1 MSKPIIVLD
10 AGHGLKTN
18 GKEVS
23 LAGWPKTKEWWLN
36 DRIADRLEKMLANY
50 DCRVIR
56 VDDTTGAN
64 DVSLANRVKVA
75 NNGSADVYVSIHH
88 NAGIKG
94 GNGGGTV
101 VYYYPSGNCKE
112 IATRLYNAI
121 VAETGLRGNRGTPV
135 ADGRNLYVIRKT
147 KMTALLIESGF
158 MDSVTD
164 VPVITTDAHA
174 QKTARGILNFLV
186 KEYSLKPLNAS
197 TNQNTGTQADNK
209 TIYRVQC
216 GVFGNKANAEAL
228 QKKLK
233 ADGYDAVVV

>member
-10 AGHGLKTN
+10 AGHGLKTS
-18 GKEVS
+18 GKEVT

-64 DVSLANRVKVA
+64 DVSLANRVRVA
-75 NNGSADVYVSIHH
+75 NNGNADVYISIHH
-88 NAGIKG
+88 NAGIRG

-121 VAETGLRGNRGTPV
+121 VAETGLRGNRGTSV

-147 KMTALLIESGF
+147 KMTALLIENGF

-174 QKTARGILNFLV
+174 QKTAQGILNFLV

-216 GVFGNKANAEAL
+216 GAFGNKANAEAL